1 LAASELKTQAS
12 ETKKDITLS
21 VLTRTQPVHSTLTP
35 RIDFHIFL
43 RMTSTHQHIVI
54 PGQIIATAT
63 NEEESFLRGHGTY
76 IEQILLDHDDK
87 DGSYDSTAQHQSNV
101 QVHTHT
107 EEDDEMNDKD
117 HPRSDYQ
124 NEHLIASTAGVIT
137 RTNKL
142 IQVTQPNAPYAPQTG
157 DPVIGRIT
165 SISASKWNV
174 SLNLDC
180 LTLPASLPLTGINLP
195 DGMQRMRTSA
205 DALSMRKLL
214 KEGDVI
220 SAEVRT
226 VHSASGTIGNVVLHA
241 RSIRCGKLENGCFV
255 MVPNWL
261 VTRMKKHFVT
271 LGNQGE
277 EGFDGIQVEVLLGC
291 NGGIWI
297 QLAMAEL
304 EEMGEGGG
312 IMEEVQRI
320 RKEHAQKIITKEE
333 RTVLARVKN
342 AIEALKMVCCRVTP
356 ENICQVVASTVN
368 KGYTVQEM
376 LRPNVMIAITE
387 CTRR

>member
-1 LAASELKTQAS
+1 
-12 ETKKDITLS
+12 
-21 VLTRTQPVHSTLTP
+21 
-35 RIDFHIFL
+35 
-43 RMTSTHQHIVI
+43 MTSTHQHIVI

-76 IEQILLDHDDK
+76 IEQILPDHDDHDK
-87 DGSYDSTAQHQSNV
+87 SYDAKSQQQSNL
-101 QVHTHT
+101 QIHTNT
-107 EEDDEMNDKD
+107 EEDNEMNEDE
-117 HPRSDYQ
+117 HPRSGYQ
-124 NEHLIASTAGVIT
+124 SEHLIASTAGIIT

-157 DPVIGRIT
+157 DPVVGRIT

-174 SLNLDC
+174 SLNLEC

-205 DALSMRKLL
+205 DALSMRQLL

-241 RSIRCGKLENGCFV
+241 RSVRCGKLENGCFV
-255 MVPNWL
+255 MVPSWL
-261 VTRMKKHFVT
+261 ITRMKKHFVT

-277 EGFDGIQVEVLLGC
+277 EGFDGIKVEVLIGC

-297 QLAMAEL
+297 QLAMTEL
-304 EEMGEGGG
+304 EEMNESGG

-320 RKEHAQKIITKEE
+320 RKTHAQRIISKEE
-333 RTVLARVKN
+333 RTILARVKN

-356 ENICQVVASTVN
+356 ENISKIVASSVN
-368 KGYTVQEM
+368 EGYTVQEM

>member
-1 LAASELKTQAS
+1 
-12 ETKKDITLS
+12 
-21 VLTRTQPVHSTLTP
+21 
-35 RIDFHIFL
+35 
-43 RMTSTHQHIVI
+43 MTATHQHIVI

-63 NEEESFLRGHGTY
+63 NEEDSFLRGHGTY
-76 IEQILLDHDDK
+76 LEQILPDNDDTNTSHDA
-87 DGSYDSTAQHQSNV
+87 TMQEQSNV
-101 QVHTHT
+101 QVHKHN
-107 EEDDEMNDKD
+107 EEDNEMDDDD
-117 HPRSDYQ
+117 HPRSGYQ
-124 NEHLIASTAGVIT
+124 SEHLIASTAGIIT

-165 SISASKWNV
+165 SIAESKWNI
-174 SLNLDC
+174 SLNLEC

-205 DALSMRKLL
+205 DALSMRQLL

-255 MVPNWL
+255 MVPSWL

-277 EGFDGIQVEVLLGC
+277 EGFDGIQVEVLIGC

-297 QLAMAEL
+297 QLAMTEL
-304 EEMGEGGG
+304 EEMGESGG

-320 RKEHAQKIITKEE
+320 RKEHSERVITKEE
-333 RTVLARVKN
+333 RAVLARVKN
-342 AIEALKMVCCRVTP
+342 AVEALKLVCCRVTP
-356 ENICQVVASTVN
+356 ENICKVVASSAL
-368 KGYTVQEM
+368 KGYTLQEM
-376 LRPNVMIAITE
+376 LRPSVMIVITE
-387 CTRR
+387 CTRRQ